1 MGRASVKENR
11 TPYQISRE
19 EKGWSRAKAAE
30 ETYISESRI
39 EKIESGKTKAE
50 PEDVVAMAEQYDA
63 PGLCNY
69 YCVNECAIGDKLH
82 MPELEEKGLA
92 KIVLE
97 LLSTLNSL
105 NNEKIRLVEIAE
117 DEEITEDELKDFA
130 KINEELDKITAT
142 VQSLKLWIAKQ
153 ESEK

>member
-1 MGRASVKENR
+1 MGRASIKENR

-19 EKGWSRAKAAE
+19 VKGWSRAKAAE

-39 EKIESGKTKAE
+39 EKIEGGKTKAE
-50 PEDVVAMAEQYDA
+50 PEDVVAMADKYDA
-63 PGLCNY
+63 PELCNY
-69 YCVNECAIGDKLH
+69 YCVNECAIGDELNV
-82 MPELEEKGLA
+82 PELEEKGLA

-105 NNEKIRLVEIAE
+105 NREKDRLVEIAE
-117 DEEITEDELKDFA
+117 DEKITEDETKDFA
-130 KINEELDKITAT
+130 AISEELDKISAT

-153 ESEK
+153 ENI